1 MQDVQSLRDRN
12 PQRPQS
18 AKPEPPSVEK
28 SAKNL
33 EPITEEVPAEADNAK
48 AVAPQQPP
56 PVERKDG
63 KEEEDP
69 EPIIEE
75 VGQSSG
81 QKSMKKSSDP
91 ALQSSGPMMSNQ
103 DVQESFKQ
111 PSEKAPDASLKIEAK
126 EENVEDEV
134 QQKSLTQSKGMKDLA
149 RMDPDGVVMGN
160 FDDDDQARPQQ
171 DDPDDYDEQ
180 QMAEEEEQYRM
191 MVEAD
196 LAEHGIQSFFEVPY
210 EYQEV
215 IFMMVKGDNEGLQAS
230 KLYNEQP
237 DLFNYYLELVI
248 RFNQDFDP
256 TETLMA
262 IAKDGERI
270 ESILNAPDELVPLRY
285 ILEDLWPRIGFL
297 PIDPENPG
305 LVLIAEFMLNE
316 LILKYSE
323 SLDKLNLVH
332 LKELFSGDD
341 GEDGDEYE
349 DDAEELEKYGEEAAM
364 AQMGQLKR

>member
-1 MQDVQSLRDRN
+1 
-12 PQRPQS
+12 
-18 AKPEPPSVEK
+18 
-28 SAKNL
+28 
-33 EPITEEVPAEADNAK
+33 
-48 AVAPQQPP
+48 
-56 PVERKDG
+56 
-63 KEEEDP
+63 
-69 EPIIEE
+69 
-75 VGQSSG
+75 
-81 QKSMKKSSDP
+81 
-91 ALQSSGPMMSNQ
+91 
-103 DVQESFKQ
+103 
-111 PSEKAPDASLKIEAK
+111 
-126 EENVEDEV
+126 
-134 QQKSLTQSKGMKDLA
+134 MKDLA

-160 FDDDDQARPQQ
+160 FDDDEQAKQQ
-171 DDPDDYDEQ
+171 DQRGLDDYDEQ
-180 QMAEEEEQYRM
+180 QMAEDEEQYRM

-210 EYQEV
+210 DYQEV
-215 IFMMVKGDNEGLQAS
+215 IFMMVKGDNDGLAAS
-230 KLYNEQP
+230 KLYNEQA

-270 ESILNAPDELVPLRY
+270 EAILNAPDALVPLSY

-341 GEDGDEYE
+341 DGEYE
-349 DDAEELEKYGEEAAM
+349 DDADEMQQYADDADHQEAMLAEQR
-364 AQMGQLKR
+364 QMGQLKRQNEQAVHFINQQDDGPDSPNERYYAQQEEEFPPVMGQQPPKKVVERPKDNERAERPKSRKPDIKQMAPPSKGSDDEKKSEDVENYSSPEGSNSSSDGNDVRFLDINDLKKQREVDVSDKRKKGDDGDNYDDDDFI